1 MKLENGKWI
10 VTYPWKRD
18 PNQLPN
24 NEKMTIL
31 KSTEK
36 RLMTK
41 GRHAELYKEQMLD
54 MLSRDAAR
62 KVTQKEIKNY
72 FGPVHYI
79 NHHEV
84 LKPDSKSTP
93 CRIVFNSSA
102 SFRGH
107 VLNEYWAKGPDM
119 LINLLGLL
127 LRFREGLYTLVEDI
141 RKMYHSIELSLM
153 DQHTH
158 RFLWRDMNMEI
169 EPDTFVMTR
178 VSFEDRPAAA
188 ISAIALRKTAEMGM
202 DKFPEAANIVLS
214 NTYVDDIIDSLDSKE
229 RCISICKEIEEVF
242 SVRNFKIKEWCL
254 PPSSTQGGLN
264 KILNVSQKV
273 LGMFWDIT
281 LDVFRFQGKLSLTPK
296 QGRYK
301 NVRDNLEIDN
311 SIVPVDLTR
320 RRILSQI
327 NSMYDPIGLLAP
339 FIVKAKIL
347 MRQLWIGESKGLGWD
362 DPVMPER
369 REEWCTFFREMMDLE
384 SRCFPRCLKSVECV
398 GTPVLIIFCDGSEM
412 AYGACANPYIRW
424 KTADNGY
431 LTRLLTAKCRV
442 APVSDLDCQD

>member
-1 MKLENGKWI
+1 M
-10 VTYPWKRD
+10 
-18 PNQLPN
+18 
-24 NEKMTIL
+24 
-31 KSTEK
+31 
-36 RLMTK
+36 
-41 GRHAELYKEQMLD
+41 
-54 MLSRDAAR
+54 
-62 KVTQKEIKNY
+62 
-72 FGPVHYI
+72 
-79 NHHEV
+79 

-102 SFRGH
+102 RSRGH

-127 LRFREGLYTLVEDI
+127 LRFREGLYTLVGDI

-153 DQHTH
+153 DQQTH

-178 VSFEDRPAAA
+178 VSFGDRPAAA
-188 ISAIALRKTAEMGM
+188 ISAIALKKTAEMGM
-202 DKFPEAANIVLS
+202 DKFPEAANIILS

-229 RCISICKEIEEVF
+229 RCISICKVIEEVL
-242 SVRNFKIKEWCL
+242 SVGNFKIKECCL

-281 LDVFRFQGKLSLTPK
+281 LDVFRFQGKLTLTPK
-296 QGRYK
+296 QERYK

-327 NSMYDPIGLLAP
+327 NSIYEPIGL
-339 FIVKAKIL
+339 
-347 MRQLWIGESKGLGWD
+347 
-362 DPVMPER
+362 
-369 REEWCTFFREMMDLE
+369 
-384 SRCFPRCLKSVECV
+384 
-398 GTPVLIIFCDGSEM
+398 
-412 AYGACANPYIRW
+412 
-424 KTADNGY
+424 
-431 LTRLLTAKCRV
+431 
-442 APVSDLDCQD
+442 